1 MIAAFREAV
10 PDALPAR
17 YEGDV
22 AMVEAELALS
32 EGRWDDA
39 VAGYEEWLRL
49 EPGCI
54 QCMQHALAV
63 AHDSAGRIEEAL
75 AHYLEDIDV
84 PGEARLRFRSTTL
97 GPALER
103 IAQIHDELG
112 RLDEAAAYYSRFA
125 DLWADADPELQPR
138 VAAARARAEEI
149 VRARG

>member
-1 MIAAFREAV
+1 MLAAFKRAV
-10 PDALPAR
+10 PDAPPAR
-17 YEGDV
+17 YEDDE
-22 AMVEAELALS
+22 AMVEADLAMH

-39 VAGYEEWLRL
+39 VAGYEEWQRL
-49 EPGCI
+49 EPGCLS
-54 QCMQHALAV
+54 CMDYPLAV
-63 AHDSAGRIEEAL
+63 AHDSAGRLDEAL
-75 AHYLEDIDV
+75 AHYLEEIDR
-84 PGEARLRFRSTTL
+84 PGEERLQQRSTTL

-112 RLDEAAAYYSRFA
+112 RHGEAAAYYSRFA